1 MLEPVTKPLL
11 LEHEVMP
18 TNISAATAKL
28 NTRFK
33 ALLLKTNGSRL
44 PVFGLLCREPGSEP
58 QRPNHAQ
65 LPNFCQNNQM
75 ASKKFRS
82 TSNKVTALLVWIFAF
97 GTIAVNL
104 AATRV
109 SISVMI
115 ALIFIAAVAWLL
127 FWRPSVLVDEVGIDV
142 QNPLRKTRLD
152 YADVQAVDGRF
163 GLVLMHNDRRFTVW
177 AVTGRDSAI
186 AREIFHH
193 WQRSRS

>member
-1 MLEPVTKPLL
+1 
-11 LEHEVMP
+11 
-18 TNISAATAKL
+18 
-28 NTRFK
+28 
-33 ALLLKTNGSRL
+33 
-44 PVFGLLCREPGSEP
+44 
-58 QRPNHAQ
+58 
-65 LPNFCQNNQM
+65 M

-82 TSNKVTALLVWIFAF
+82 TSNKVTALLVWFFAF

>member
-1 MLEPVTKPLL
+1 
-11 LEHEVMP
+11 
-18 TNISAATAKL
+18 
-28 NTRFK
+28 
-33 ALLLKTNGSRL
+33 
-44 PVFGLLCREPGSEP
+44 
-58 QRPNHAQ
+58 
-65 LPNFCQNNQM
+65 M

-82 TSNKVTALLVWIFAF
+82 TSNKVTALLVWFFAF

-193 WQRSRS
+193 WQRSRT

>member
-1 MLEPVTKPLL
+1 
-11 LEHEVMP
+11 
-18 TNISAATAKL
+18 
-28 NTRFK
+28 
-33 ALLLKTNGSRL
+33 
-44 PVFGLLCREPGSEP
+44 
-58 QRPNHAQ
+58 
-65 LPNFCQNNQM
+65 M

-82 TSNKVTALLVWIFAF
+82 TSNKVTALLVWFFAF

-163 GLVLMHNDRRFTVW
+163 GLVLMHNDRRVTVW

>member
-1 MLEPVTKPLL
+1 
-11 LEHEVMP
+11 
-18 TNISAATAKL
+18 
-28 NTRFK
+28 
-33 ALLLKTNGSRL
+33 
-44 PVFGLLCREPGSEP
+44 
-58 QRPNHAQ
+58 
-65 LPNFCQNNQM
+65 M

-82 TSNKVTALLVWIFAF
+82 TSNKVTALLVWFFAF

-127 FWRPSVLVDEVGIDV
+127 FWRPSVLVDEVGIDA

-193 WQRSRS
+193 WQRSRT

>member
-1 MLEPVTKPLL
+1 
-11 LEHEVMP
+11 
-18 TNISAATAKL
+18 
-28 NTRFK
+28 
-33 ALLLKTNGSRL
+33 
-44 PVFGLLCREPGSEP
+44 
-58 QRPNHAQ
+58 
-65 LPNFCQNNQM
+65 M

-82 TSNKVTALLVWIFAF
+82 TSNKVTALLVWFFAF

-115 ALIFIAAVAWLL
+115 ALVFIAAVAWLL

-193 WQRSRS
+193 RQRSRS

>member
-1 MLEPVTKPLL
+1 
-11 LEHEVMP
+11 
-18 TNISAATAKL
+18 
-28 NTRFK
+28 
-33 ALLLKTNGSRL
+33 
-44 PVFGLLCREPGSEP
+44 
-58 QRPNHAQ
+58 
-65 LPNFCQNNQM
+65 M

-115 ALIFIAAVAWLL
+115 ALVFIAAVAWLL

>member
-1 MLEPVTKPLL
+1 
-11 LEHEVMP
+11 
-18 TNISAATAKL
+18 
-28 NTRFK
+28 
-33 ALLLKTNGSRL
+33 
-44 PVFGLLCREPGSEP
+44 
-58 QRPNHAQ
+58 
-65 LPNFCQNNQM
+65 M

>member
-1 MLEPVTKPLL
+1 
-11 LEHEVMP
+11 
-18 TNISAATAKL
+18 
-28 NTRFK
+28 
-33 ALLLKTNGSRL
+33 
-44 PVFGLLCREPGSEP
+44 
-58 QRPNHAQ
+58 
-65 LPNFCQNNQM
+65 M
-75 ASKKFRS
+75 ASKKLRS